1 MNSQMKKI
9 FILILFFVISLTGE
23 ALKTYAQDEVVAK
36 IAGETI
42 TLKDYEIQYL
52 RSIADLSSIEK
63 LTMKDKIDYLNLLV
77 KYQLKVKDARDRGL
91 MNDPDIKKE
100 IEEFREKYLIA
111 FLVDRKITDP
121 FVEKLY
127 ERKKVEVRA
136 SHILINLV
144 SPFSPEDS
152 VRAYEK
158 ANIVLERL
166 QSGEDFSA
174 LARELS
180 DDPSAYKN
188 GGDLYYFTGGMTV
201 PEFEEAVYSLN
212 PGEYSKEPVRTIF
225 GLHIVKLTDKKPRVQ
240 SIRASHILFLDK
252 KDSLGKITDSIG
264 TYNKA
269 LTVLNQLKNG
279 GDFYKL
285 AVEYS
290 EDPGTSQKGGDLGF
304 FERRRMV
311 QQFDSVAFSLKPG
324 EISDIVRTP
333 FGFHIIKVTD
343 IKPLPPFE
351 KEKEELKNEFKR
363 SASFKNEYESFVKSV
378 KQKFNFSIDEKAFDF
393 LVSKFDTNI
402 VFNKTNF
409 DSLFSATENDMI
421 LATYDGGKV
430 TLQDFRNLLK
440 IANEYSVLYPFEAN
454 IRRVIEET
462 ATLPILSK
470 FAENSGI
477 ENDAEYQKSFR
488 EYENGLLIF
497 KVDIEELNSKVNITD
512 DEVRFYYENNKDQY
526 ITKDEGNTRTKTIDE
541 VRSEII
547 NVLQPVKFK
556 DVESEYIMELMKK
569 YPVELFESEL
579 EKAFANFKTD
589 IDEEESD

>member
-1 MNSQMKKI
+1 MKKTIVIII
-9 FILILFFVISLTGE
+9 FAAILTVLNFNI
-23 ALKTYAQDEVVAK
+23 YAQDEIVAK
-36 IAGETI
+36 IAGEPI

-52 RSIADLSSIEK
+52 KSVADLSSIEK
-63 LTMKDKIDYLNLLV
+63 LTMKEKKDYLNLLV

-91 MNDPDIKKE
+91 MNDPDTKKE
-100 IEEFREKYLIA
+100 IDEFRKNYLIA

-127 ERKKVEVRA
+127 ERKKIEVRA

-144 SPFSPEDS
+144 SPFSAEDS
-152 VRAYEK
+152 IRAYEK
-158 ANIVLERL
+158 ANIVLARL

-201 PEFEEAVYSLN
+201 PEFEDVVYSLN
-212 PGEYSKEPVRTIF
+212 PGEYSKEPVRTMF
-225 GLHIVKLTDKKPRVQ
+225 GLHIIKLTDKKPRVH

-252 KDSLGKITDSIG
+252 RDSLGKINDSNIA
-264 TYNKA
+264 YNKA
-269 LTVLNQLKNG
+269 MNILNQLKNG

-285 AVEYS
+285 AVENS
-290 EDPGTSQKGGDLGF
+290 EDPGSSQKGGDLGF

-351 KEKEELKNEFKR
+351 KEKEELKNEYKR
-363 SASFKNEYESFVKSV
+363 GALFKNEYNSFVKNA
-378 KQKFNFSIDEKAFDF
+378 KQKYNFSIDEKAVDF

-409 DSLFSATENDMI
+409 DSVFTAGDFDMT
-421 LATYDGGKV
+421 LAEYDGGKV
-430 TLQDFRNLLK
+430 TLENFRNLLK

-454 IRRVIEET
+454 IRRIIDET
-462 ATLPILSK
+462 ATLPVLSK
-470 FAENSGI
+470 FAEDSGI
-477 ENDAEYQKSFR
+477 ENDPEYRKSFR

-497 KVDIEELNSKVNITD
+497 KIDMEELNSKVNITD
-512 DEVRFYYENNKDQY
+512 DEVKFYYENNQDQY
-526 ITKDEGNTRTKTIDE
+526 ITKSEQGTRTKTIDE

-556 DVESEYIMELMKK
+556 EVENEYITELMKK
-569 YPVELFESEL
+569 YPVELFENEL

-589 IDEEESD
+589 TDEEESE